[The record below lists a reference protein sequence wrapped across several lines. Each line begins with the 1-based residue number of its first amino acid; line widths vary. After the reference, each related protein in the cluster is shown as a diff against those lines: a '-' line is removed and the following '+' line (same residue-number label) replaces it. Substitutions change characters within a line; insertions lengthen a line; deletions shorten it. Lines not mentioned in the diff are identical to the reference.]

1 MCSSLALFCVQ
12 VVLVGESQGGHV
24 AARLADLAEPELLVL
39 LASLPDVPEVARL
52 RASGQA
58 TAIGWKVFALA
69 SWRVLVT
76 AARGLCMLRIPL
88 CVSRT
93 RTTFGMVAREQ
104 S

>member
-1 MCSSLALFCVQ
+1 MQ

-39 LASLPDVPEVARL
+39 LANLPDVPEVARL

-58 TAIGWKVFALA
+58 TAIGWKVFAFAL
-69 SWRVLVT
+69 WRVSAT
-76 AARGLCMLRIPL
+76 AAQGKCMLRIPL

-93 RTTFGMVAREQ
+93 MTTFGMVAREQ